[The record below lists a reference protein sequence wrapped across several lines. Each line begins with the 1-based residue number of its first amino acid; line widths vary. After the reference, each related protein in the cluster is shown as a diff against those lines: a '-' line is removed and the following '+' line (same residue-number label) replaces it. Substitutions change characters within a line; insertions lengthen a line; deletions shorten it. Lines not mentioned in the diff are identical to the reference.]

1 MISISVMA
9 SEERKQFFPY
19 LKEKLGD
26 VPFAIDTPRKDPK
39 NIGVWRNCQRAWS
52 MHDKSKDFHLVIQD
66 DGILCENLLE
76 RIEDLIKK
84 TPGDYAYS
92 LYFGDELATT
102 TEEKTKSEKEGFI
115 IRKLLNSGVAIMLPT
130 SKIKSIMEIADRNN
144 TNIDDANIGSAL
156 QQLGM
161 KVVYPVPCFIAHRSC
176 KETPSLIH
184 KGECERVTKYFI
196 DK

>member
-1 MISISVMA
+1 MA

-26 VPFAIDTPRKDPK
+26 VPFAIDAPRKDSK
-39 NIGVWRNCQRAWS
+39 NIGVWANCMRAWS

-66 DGILCENLLE
+66 DAIICENLLE

-84 TPGDYAYS
+84 TTGNYAYS

-102 TEEKTKSEKEGFI
+102 TEEKTKSQQEGFI
-115 IRKLLNSGVAIMLPT
+115 IRNLLNSGVAIMLPT
-130 SKIKSIMEIADRNN
+130 SKIERIMKIANRNN

-161 KVVYPVPCFIAHRSC
+161 KTIYPVPCFINHRSC
-176 KETPSLIH
+176 KETSSLVTR
-184 KGECERVTKYFI
+184 GESERTSKYFI